1 MMSENNTQPQK
12 SGIAFGALRTTLI
25 LVLVGYLL
33 WTLGKSNPKVKAFFD
48 RFVSDQQAV
57 ATGTILSVG
66 GESMGTYWNVKTVSA
81 PKEWDGASLRG
92 KIAETLD
99 SVDAKMSTYRDDSE
113 ISRFN
118 ALDSTDWFEVSP
130 ETARVVTLALE
141 ISRLTDG
148 AFDIT
153 VGPLVDLWR
162 FGPNKAPLTEFP
174 TDEKIAETRSL
185 CGWQNL
191 EARTEPSPALRKSVA
206 GLRIDLSAIAKGYA
220 VDAVTEALLA
230 AGIENVMVDIGGEVR
245 CAGSKGEKPWT
256 LGIEKPIVSHEAA
269 PQIHRFVRPSAQAL
283 ATSGGGR
290 NFSILGSTRF
300 SHIIDPRTGRPTEMS
315 SPGENN
321 AENNA
326 AKRGSVS
333 VIDPSCAKA
342 DALATG
348 LYVLGSTEGKKLADA
363 NGWPVLYLDRLKE
376 TADTFAETE
385 SEAFK
390 TVDSF
395 LPK

>member
-1 MMSENNTQPQK
+1 MSENKARTQK
-12 SGIAFGALRTTLI
+12 SWGAYGALRTTLI
-25 LVLVGYLL
+25 LALVGYLL

-48 RFVSDQQAV
+48 RFVSDQKAV
-57 ATGTILSVG
+57 ASGTILSVG

-81 PKEWDGASLRG
+81 PKEWDGASLRE

-99 SVDAKMSTYRDDSE
+99 AVDAKMSTYRDDSE

-130 ETARVVTLALE
+130 ETAKVVALALE

-162 FGPNKAPLTEFP
+162 FGPNKAPLTDFP
-174 TDEKIAETRSL
+174 TDDKIAETRAV

-191 EARTEPSPALRKSVA
+191 EVKTEPSAALRKSVA
-206 GLRIDLSAIAKGYA
+206 ALQIDLSAIAKGYA
-220 VDAVTEALLA
+220 VDAVTETLLD
-230 AGIENVMVDIGGEVR
+230 AGIENLMVDIGGEVR
-245 CAGSKGEKPWT
+245 CAGAKGDKPWT
-256 LGIEKPIVSHEAA
+256 LGIEKPVVSHDSV
-269 PQIHRFVRPSAQAL
+269 PQIHRFVRPNALAL

-290 NFSILGSTRF
+290 NFSVLGKTRF
-300 SHIIDPRTGRPTEMS
+300 SHIIDPRTGRPTEIGA
-315 SPGENN
+315 PD
-321 AENNA
+321 AKNA
-326 AKRGSVS
+326 AAERGSVS
-333 VIDPSCAKA
+333 VLDRSCAKA

-348 LYVLGSTEGKKLADA
+348 LYVLGSAEGKKLADA
-363 NGWPVLYLDRLKE
+363 NGWPVLYLDRVNE
-376 TADTFAETE
+376 NDEAFPETE